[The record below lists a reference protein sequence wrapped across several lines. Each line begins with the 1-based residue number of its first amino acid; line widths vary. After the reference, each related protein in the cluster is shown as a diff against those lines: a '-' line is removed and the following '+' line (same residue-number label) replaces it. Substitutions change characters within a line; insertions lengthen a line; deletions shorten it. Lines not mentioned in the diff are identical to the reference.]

1 MSHLKPEETALI
13 IVDVQNDFCHEEGSL
28 AQKGAN
34 LEMVSSMITPLKK
47 VIEQARK
54 AGVTVIF
61 IQTIHEDST
70 DSKTWINRF
79 KNKEKPDVCRK
90 GTWGSEFYRIKPHAE
105 DIVVIKHRYSA
116 FINTRLESVLR
127 TKGIKSLLMT
137 GISTNVCVE
146 STARD
151 GFMLDYQVVL
161 LEDCCA
167 SFSKEAHEM
176 TIINID
182 EYFGDVTTSDQI
194 LNKWMTPEPLV
205 RTF

>member
-13 IVDVQNDFCHEEGSL
+13 VVDVQNDFCHEEGSL

-34 LEMVSSMITPLKK
+34 LEMVSSMITPLEK

-54 AGVTVIF
+54 AEVTVIF

-70 DSKTWINRF
+70 DSKTWMKRF

-90 GTWGSEFYRIKPHAE
+90 GTWGSEFYRIEPHAE

-127 TKGIKSLLMT
+127 TKGIKSLLVT